1 MGDTFLWVGGANG
14 NVWGTAANWFD
25 ATTNAPATRSP
36 GTNDTARFAGSA
48 SVSGGGDVA
57 TLDIAAGAQVS
68 FWPVPGGATYTAG
81 TLALAAGSNLT
92 LEGATALQAGTAD
105 IGVDATL
112 DLSRGYYL
120 GVSTEDPNPVADSEK
135 AEGFDTAPLTGRFAT
150 LTIEYDATSHHGGT
164 LLLGAK
170 NVLVDDHFQNQYPA
184 ADGGVVGTGQ
194 IYAPT
199 GVTLAAPCFVTGT
212 RIETAS
218 GEVPVEMLRPGDVV
232 RTARARLA
240 PVKWVGQ
247 RSVALARHPALGG
260 ATPVRILTNA
270 FAPGVPRRDLLLSA
284 DHAVLVGD
292 VLIPAHRLIN
302 GATIRAEAGRAAVT
316 YVHVELDRHDLLLA
330 EGLAAE
336 SYLDTGN
343 RGQFDRECGVRPLFP
358 DATAEPLQ
366 AALAAYAAHG
376 CAPLARAG
384 EDVQRAHWRLLMR
397 ACGLG
402 WRLTD
407 EADLVLTTDTAAMPL
422 TPNPH
427 ADGLEFH
434 LPAGTRAVRLSTR
447 SFVPQHL
454 DVAREDSRRLGAAFA
469 IWLND
474 VKLPDAAFTA
484 GFYPP
489 EDADWRWTDGDARL
503 TLAPR
508 AHAAHLRVKIMPAG
522 ARYWLAPEVPRGARG
537 QSAAA

>member
-1 MGDTFLWVGGANG
+1 MADTFLWVGGANG

-25 ATTNAPATRSP
+25 VTTDAAATRAP
-36 GTNDTARFAGSA
+36 GKDDTARFTGTA
-48 SVSGGGDVA
+48 SVQGGGDA
-57 TLDIAAGAQVS
+57 GTIEIAVGAQVS
-68 FWPVPGGATYTAG
+68 FWPVPGGATYAAG
-81 TLALAAGSNLT
+81 TLALGAGSNLT

-120 GVSTEDPNPVADSEK
+120 GVSTEDRDAVADSEK
-135 AEGFDTAPLTGRFAT
+135 AEGFYAAPLTGRFAT
-150 LTIEYDATSHHGGT
+150 LTIEYDAASRHGGM
-164 LLLGAK
+164 LVLGTK
-170 NVLVDDHFQNQYPA
+170 NVLVDDHFQNHYPA
-184 ADGGVVGTGQ
+184 SDGGVVGTGQ

-199 GVTLAAPCFVTGT
+199 GVTLAAPCFVAGT

-218 GEVPVEMLRPGDVV
+218 GEVPVEMLRPGDIV
-232 RTARARLA
+232 RTARAGLA

-247 RSVALARHPALGG
+247 RSVALARHPARGG
-260 ATPVRILTNA
+260 ATPVRILADA

-302 GATIRAEAGRAAVT
+302 GATIRAEAGCAAVT

-343 RGQFDRECGVRPLFP
+343 RGQFDRECGVRPLFSDP
-358 DATAEPLQ
+358 TAEPLP

-376 CAPLARAG
+376 CAPLAQAG

-407 EADLVLTTDTAAMPL
+407 EAELALTADTAATPL
-422 TPNPH
+422 APSPH

-434 LPAGTRAVRLSTR
+434 LPAGTRTVQLRTR

-454 DVAREDSRRLGAAFA
+454 DIAREDPRRLGAAVA
-469 IWLND
+469 IWLDD
-474 VKLPDAAFTA
+474 VPLDEGAFAA

-489 EDADWRWTDGDARL
+489 EDADWRWTDGNARL
-503 TLAPR
+503 ALAPR
-508 AHAAHLRVKIMPAG
+508 AHVAHLRVKIMPAG
-522 ARYWLAPEVPRGARG
+522 ARYWLPPERRRDAAKR
-537 QSAAA
+537 SAAA